1 MAETIYTKKCPQ
13 CGGWYRVEENTSTGE
28 FFAACDRCGK
38 LDDVTFVKGEDGV
51 HAIREVH
58 EKGYGCISLERRNNS
73 NTEYLIAPVTE
84 EMKEAFMAALEDPDV
99 DKEKSYFTIWDE
111 EKQDVVAFYGK
122 IPPVFVEPRKQ
133 NIYMTALFSILRRQA
148 PGVYVPVTKDQLTY
162 LSVGGFAFTVDNHEV
177 MFDWDASAISEI
189 EPGVFKYESGYGPF
203 FNSHAISDSCAE
215 AIEAQGL
222 RMEQITAAFLANAD
236 KITEFHITLDDLQTE
251 DMSFGLIEDNAD
263 DDAEYRVLLKEV
275 TLQDDTLPS
284 RTDPYMIELA
294 VLDSYNKGEK

>member
-13 CGGWYRVEENTSTGE
+13 CGGWYRVEENTNSGV
-28 FFAACDRCGK
+28 FASCNRCGK
-38 LDDVTFVKGEDGV
+38 VDDISFSRNEQNACERK
-51 HAIREVH
+51 EVH
-58 EKGYGCISLERRNNS
+58 EKGYGCIYIAKHNGCYE
-73 NTEYLIAPVTE
+73 EYLATPVTQQ
-84 EMKEAFMAALEDPDV
+84 MKDDFMAALNAPDV
-99 DKEKSYFTIWDE
+99 DKDKSYFTIWDE

-162 LSVGGFAFTVDNHEV
+162 LSVGGFAFIVDNHEV

-189 EPGVFKYESGYGPF
+189 EPGVFRYESGYGPF

-263 DDAEYRVLLKEV
+263 DDAEYRVLIKEV

-284 RTDPYMIELA
+284 RTDPYMIEPA